1 MKKIV
6 GIALVVALA
15 AGAPRQAHARPQVQD
30 ALAARAA
37 EAAAAME
44 SGRFDAAAT
53 IYGEL
58 VAARPNDAGLLMNLG
73 MARYMSG
80 HPGEALP
87 VLRQAIALNKT
98 LAPASLFLGA
108 SLLDLGQFA
117 EASAPLQQAVT
128 LMPQNPDAR
137 EMLARSYLGS
147 ARPAKA
153 AAQYRALTGLQAQ
166 NAKAWY
172 GLARSYEGVAED
184 AFAALQ
190 KESPDSPLIE
200 VIVADIAATQE
211 KLATALRIYRRALD
225 NKVPI
230 GGLHESVA
238 GLYERAGKSDWAA
251 TELAKATPRTP
262 AYCATRVAECRFLD
276 RKFLESLSAAQQASG
291 PVARFWAVRAAN
303 RLAVEAVGQL
313 ETLPASAELHLIRA
327 EIAQSRNRFP
337 EGVAEIREA
346 LKLEPDNPAIE
357 HALADALL
365 QAHDLDEAIPLLER
379 LTRQQ
384 PADGSLLLMYG
395 DALLQA
401 QQVDRAIPI
410 LEQVTKGS
418 DAPPVGRAL
427 LGKAYVLAGKY
438 PEAVPQLEA
447 SLDADEDGDV
457 HFQLARAYQ
466 AMGRAEDAQKALLE
480 YQRRRPAAPTPTDA
494 PADPA
499 DATLTPPND

>member
-1 MKKIV
+1 M
-6 GIALVVALA
+6 
-15 AGAPRQAHARPQVQD
+15 
-30 ALAARAA
+30 
-37 EAAAAME
+37 
-44 SGRFDAAAT
+44 
-53 IYGEL
+53 
-58 VAARPNDAGLLMNLG
+58 
-73 MARYMSG
+73 
-80 HPGEALP
+80 
-87 VLRQAIALNKT
+87 
-98 LAPASLFLGA
+98 
-108 SLLDLGQFA
+108 
-117 EASAPLQQAVT
+117 
-128 LMPQNPDAR
+128 
-137 EMLARSYLGS
+137 
-147 ARPAKA
+147 
-153 AAQYRALTGLQAQ
+153 
-166 NAKAWY
+166 
-172 GLARSYEGVAED
+172 
-184 AFAALQ
+184 
-190 KESPDSPLIE
+190 
-200 VIVADIAATQE
+200 
-211 KLATALRIYRRALD
+211 
-225 NKVPI
+225 
-230 GGLHESVA
+230 
-238 GLYERAGKSDWAA
+238 
-251 TELAKATPRTP
+251 
-262 AYCATRVAECRFLD
+262 
-276 RKFLESLSAAQQASG
+276 
-291 PVARFWAVRAAN
+291 RAAN
-303 RLAVEAVGQL
+303 RLAVEAVDQL
-313 ETLPASAELHLIRA
+313 EALPQSAELHLIRA

-357 HALADALL
+357 NALADALL

-480 YQRRRPAAPTPTDA
+480 YQRRRPAAPPPTDA